1 VTADDNDLGRITEV
15 VVISGTGRALSPDW
29 GIGEDVMSRQHHL
42 GELQLAIMRVLW
54 EHGEATVAS
63 VHRDLEEQ
71 RALTT
76 IATMLSKMEKKGIVV
91 HREEGRQF
99 VYRTTVSEA
108 EVQKTMVASLTE
120 KLFEG
125 DVTALVSHLLT
136 SQEIDVTK
144 LERLQGMIEQRRRLE
159 D

>member
-1 VTADDNDLGRITEV
+1 
-15 VVISGTGRALSPDW
+15 
-29 GIGEDVMSRQHHL
+29 MSRQHHL

-54 EHGEATVAS
+54 ESGEATVAS
-63 VHRDLEEQ
+63 VHRDLEEK

-99 VYRTTVSEA
+99 VYRATVSEA
-108 EVQKTMVASLTE
+108 KVQKTMVASLTE
-120 KLFEG
+120 RLFEG

-136 SQEIDVTK
+136 QQEIDADE
-144 LERLQGMIEQRRRLE
+144 LERLQGLIDLRRQQER
-159 D
+159 

>member
-1 VTADDNDLGRITEV
+1 
-15 VVISGTGRALSPDW
+15 
-29 GIGEDVMSRQHHL
+29 MSRQHHL

-54 EHGEATVAS
+54 EHGEATVAT
-63 VHRDLEEQ
+63 VHQNLEEQ

-108 EVQKTMVASLTE
+108 EVQRTMVASLTE

-136 SQEIDVTK
+136 SQEIDGTE
-144 LERLQGMIEQRRRLE
+144 LERLQGMIEKRRRLE